1 VHSKLHGRGLIRY
14 AFPLEEQTAALAAAP
29 IQKPPNNRQWEQV
42 AFVSQ
47 RKDQISSLVTF
58 NNESS
63 Y

>member
-1 VHSKLHGRGLIRY
+1 MGQGQQ
-14 AFPLEEQTAALAAAP
+14 QTAALAAAP